1 MSTPLPIQQTKDF
14 VDKSKW
20 IEGPDFEFLKEPKD
34 KWLETESYEDNV
46 DQDSPEVKN
55 VKVNTTIVKESSD
68 ILERLGRFSS
78 WQKAKMAVALCLRYK
93 RKLREKVRIKSKDKE
108 TSHETLEE
116 KTCNDASA
124 NSLITVTN
132 LEEAEIEIIKLVQR
146 DAFASEIKSLQDIQ
160 ANTKYGSRES
170 DKEKK
175 ATLKK
180 TSALHSLDPLLD
192 YNGILRV
199 GGRIRG

>member
-93 RKLREKVRIKSKDKE
+93 RKLREKVKLKSKGKE
-108 TSHETLEE
+108 TSTNEKSEE
-116 KTCNDASA
+116 KTCDDAPAS
-124 NSLITVTN
+124 SLITVTN

-160 ANTKYGSRES
+160 ANTKYGSRE
-170 DKEKK
+170 
-175 ATLKK
+175 
-180 TSALHSLDPLLD
+180 
-192 YNGILRV
+192 
-199 GGRIRG
+199 